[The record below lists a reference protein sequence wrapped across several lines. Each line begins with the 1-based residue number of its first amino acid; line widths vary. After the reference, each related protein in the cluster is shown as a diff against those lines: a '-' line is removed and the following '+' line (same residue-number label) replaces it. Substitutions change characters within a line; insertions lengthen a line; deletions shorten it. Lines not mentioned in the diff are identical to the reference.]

1 MENRNENKNDKQKN
15 GNQIF
20 ESHTPN
26 YITFPLAE
34 EDYKEKDSKQSIPS
48 EEGVLEVKEWVDYKE
63 M

>member
-1 MENRNENKNDKQKN
+1 MGNKNKN
-15 GNQIF
+15 NDQVF

-34 EDYKEKDSKQSIPS
+34 EDYEEKGSRQSIPS
-48 EEGVLEVKEWVDYKE
+48 EDGVLETKEWVDYKE